1 MADKKGLLVREV
13 REGYLFSLP
22 AFLLLFFILFFPFFY
37 VIYISF
43 FTKIFGYEAI
53 FSGLNNYLEILRDPL
68 FHYSFYITL
77 IYTISAVILK
87 LVIGL
92 GFAILL
98 SQKFKGH
105 SVVRAIAVMPWG
117 IPLFVIAAIFFWFF
131 DYNLGLANLLLKNLF
146 GVRNILWLGPDLVV
160 LSIIYVNVW
169 KGIPFFMVN
178 LLSALQTI
186 PRELY
191 EAAEIDGA
199 NSWQRFIHI
208 TIPSIRYVILLIC
221 LLSTIWTFSEF
232 DTIFYLTR
240 GGPGYITHIIPIYIY
255 FQAFS
260 RFDIGMAA
268 AASVLTV
275 PLFITLI
282 SVILWLLRR

>member
-1 MADKKGLLVREV
+1 MKKKLREV
-13 REGYLFSLP
+13 LEGYLFSTP
-22 AFLLLFFILFFPFFY
+22 AFLLLFLVLFFPFLY

-43 FTKIFGYEAI
+43 FTKIFGYEGV
-53 FSGLNNYLEILRDPL
+53 FSGLRNYLEILQDPL
-68 FHYSFYITL
+68 FHYSLYITS
-77 IYTISAVILK
+77 IYTVCAVLLK
-87 LVIGL
+87 LIIGL
-92 GFAILL
+92 GFALLL
-98 SQKFKGH
+98 SQDFKGR
-105 SVVRAIAVMPWG
+105 SIVRAVAVIPWG
-117 IPLFVIAAIFFWFF
+117 IPLFVVAAIFFWFF

-146 GVRNILWLGPDLVV
+146 NAKPVFWLGPQLVV

-178 LLSALQTI
+178 LLGVLQTV
-186 PRELY
+186 PRALH

-199 NSWQRFIHI
+199 NAWQRFRHI
-208 TIPSIRYVILLIC
+208 TIPGIRYVILIVC
-221 LLSTIWTFSEF
+221 LLSTIWTFGEF

-268 AASVLTV
+268 TASVLTV
-275 PLFITLI
+275 PIFAVLI
-282 SVILWLLRR
+282 SVILWALRR